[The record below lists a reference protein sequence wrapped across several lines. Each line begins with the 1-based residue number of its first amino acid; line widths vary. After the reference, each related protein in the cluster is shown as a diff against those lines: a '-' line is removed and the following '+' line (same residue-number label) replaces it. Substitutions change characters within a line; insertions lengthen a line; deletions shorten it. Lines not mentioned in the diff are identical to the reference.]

1 MTPNHLRSFFDQC
14 TPTQL
19 SLWVKKQTLLARAYR
34 NFLIK
39 RFGRQDLSNS
49 TPIGLPDEDAIV
61 NAAIERVLG
70 EEAGFVWDGAGDLD
84 TFFRRCMVKSM
95 EILRGEER
103 KYRSRALKGEAVALN
118 FLPTQLS
125 ANEVHDKFAADIVRR
140 PDMYKRALATA
151 IVENRMG
158 VTMKNY
164 MERLPTYSNLKMT
177 TVEIAEDLGVKPGSI
192 DPYRQR
198 LRSLIKDQDGD

>member
-1 MTPNHLRSFFDQC
+1 
-14 TPTQL
+14 
-19 SLWVKKQTLLARAYR
+19 
-34 NFLIK
+34 
-39 RFGRQDLSNS
+39 
-49 TPIGLPDEDAIV
+49 
-61 NAAIERVLG
+61 LG